1 MTAVRMGNPNV
12 IQVCSLSRKVNYN
25 LLVLIKLQAYDFYC
39 AALINYQTQISRGI
53 MCTNDTRDRVS
64 TDSSDR
70 HLDRLAIDAR
80 STSRLTL
87 GRPSVDTPS
96 TSRSTDFSFSLTL
109 YRVALDTSDDHTF
122 HVGRRVDRY
131 LTVGCR

>member
-64 TDSSDR
+64 IYGSDG
-70 HLDRLAIDAR
+70 HLDRPAIDMSVAAR
-80 STSRLTL
+80 STCQPIRD
-87 GRPSVDTPS
+87 RHS
-96 TSRSTDFSFSLTL
+96 TNN
-109 YRVALDTSDDHTF
+109 
-122 HVGRRVDRY
+122 RR
-131 LTVGCR
+131 